1 MASLFAEGHGACGQ
15 IALDIAGKSVSTS
28 FVGAMAGAMTVAEL
42 LRRFNKGVTFD
53 RMDFNARCASDFSK
67 VDGLVKIR
75 ASELGAMG
83 YRSLD
88 SH

>member
-1 MASLFAEGHGACGQ
+1 
-15 IALDIAGKSVSTS
+15 
-28 FVGAMAGAMTVAEL
+28 MTVAEL
-42 LRRFNKGVTFD
+42 LRRFNRGMTFD

-67 VDGLVKIR
+67 ADGLVKIR